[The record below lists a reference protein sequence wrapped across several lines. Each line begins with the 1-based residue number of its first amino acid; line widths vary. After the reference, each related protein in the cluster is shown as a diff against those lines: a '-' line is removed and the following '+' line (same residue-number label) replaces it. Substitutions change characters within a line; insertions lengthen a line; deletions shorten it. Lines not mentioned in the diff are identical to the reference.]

1 MDLISYINNVSS
13 QFESAELFFGHGTD
27 NAFDEAV
34 FLVYGMLGLNF
45 YHELHEVNRE
55 LQEWEIGM
63 ISEKVQQRIKKHE
76 PVAYLLKQT
85 LFAGLKFNCDKRAL
99 IPRSPIAELILNGFH
114 SLLNSR
120 PKRVLDLC
128 TGSGCIGIAIANQFS
143 ECDVDLADID
153 ESALELASSNVVLH
167 GFGARVTTFQSDLFE
182 NLEGLYD
189 LIVCN
194 PPYISTYEYENLPE
208 EYMAEPVLGL
218 VGEEQGLAIPLRV
231 LREAAHYLQPD
242 GLLILEV
249 GFSNEL
255 LSQRLA
261 GVSIRWLEFENGG
274 EGVLAMDSEELRQYS
289 GEFN

>member
-1 MDLISYINNVSS
+1 LDLISYINNVSS

-114 SLLNSR
+114 PLLNSR

-274 EGVLAMDSEELRQYS
+274 EGVLVMDSEELRQYS

>member
-63 ISEKVQQRIKKHE
+63 LSEKVQQRIKKHE

-114 SLLNSR
+114 PLLNSR

>member
-274 EGVLAMDSEELRQYS
+274 EGVLVMDSEELRQYS

>member
-85 LFAGLKFNCDKRAL
+85 LFAGLNFNCDKRAL

-114 SLLNSR
+114 PLLNSR

-218 VGEEQGLAIPLRV
+218 IGEEQGLAIPLRV

>member
-114 SLLNSR
+114 PLSNSR

-274 EGVLAMDSEELRQYS
+274 EGVLVMDSEELRQYS

>member
-55 LQEWEIGM
+55 LQEWEIVM

-85 LFAGLKFNCDKRAL
+85 LFAGLNFNCDKRAL

>member
-1 MDLISYINNVSS
+1 M
-13 QFESAELFFGHGTD
+13 
-27 NAFDEAV
+27 
-34 FLVYGMLGLNF
+34 
-45 YHELHEVNRE
+45 
-55 LQEWEIGM
+55 
-63 ISEKVQQRIKKHE
+63 
-76 PVAYLLKQT
+76 
-85 LFAGLKFNCDKRAL
+85 
-99 IPRSPIAELILNGFH
+99 
-114 SLLNSR
+114 
-120 PKRVLDLC
+120 LDLC

>member
-55 LQEWEIGM
+55 LKESEISM
-63 ISEKVQQRIKKHE
+63 ISEKVRQRIERHE

-85 LFAGLKFNCDKRAL
+85 LFAGLNFNCDERAL

-114 SLLNSR
+114 PLLSST

-128 TGSGCIGIAIANQFS
+128 AGSGCIGIAIANQFN

-153 ESALELASSNVVLH
+153 ESALELANSNVVLH
-167 GFGARVTTFQSDLFE
+167 GFGDRVTTFQSDLFE

-208 EYMAEPVLGL
+208 EYMAEPVSGL

-231 LREAAHYLQPD
+231 LREAAQYLQPD

>member
-1 MDLISYINNVSS
+1 LDLISYINNVSS

-85 LFAGLKFNCDKRAL
+85 LFAGLNFNCDKRAL

-114 SLLNSR
+114 PLLNSR

>member
-85 LFAGLKFNCDKRAL
+85 LFAGLNFNCDKRAL

-114 SLLNSR
+114 PLLNSR

>member
-114 SLLNSR
+114 PLLNSR

>member
-85 LFAGLKFNCDKRAL
+85 LFAGLNFNCDKRAL

-114 SLLNSR
+114 PLLNSR

-274 EGVLAMDSEELRQYS
+274 EGVLVMDSEELRQYS

>member
-55 LQEWEIGM
+55 LQEWEIVM

-114 SLLNSR
+114 PLLNSR

-143 ECDVDLADID
+143 ECDVDLADMD
-153 ESALELASSNVVLH
+153 ESALELASSTVVLH

>member
-114 SLLNSR
+114 PLLNSR

-153 ESALELASSNVVLH
+153 ESALELASSNVALH

-274 EGVLAMDSEELRQYS
+274 EGVLVMDSEELRQYS

>member
-1 MDLISYINNVSS
+1 LDLISYINNVSS

-85 LFAGLKFNCDKRAL
+85 LFAGLNFNCDKRAL

>member
-55 LQEWEIGM
+55 LLEWEIVM

-85 LFAGLKFNCDKRAL
+85 LFAGLNFNCDKRAL

-114 SLLNSR
+114 PLLNSR

-274 EGVLAMDSEELRQYS
+274 EGVLAMDSGELEQYS
-289 GEFN
+289 GAFN

>member
-114 SLLNSR
+114 PLLNSR

-274 EGVLAMDSEELRQYS
+274 EGVLVMDSEELRQYS